1 MSIEDY
7 FILYLTKMDKIKIIM
22 SQTNYSEDLS
32 AELLEQYNGDHMKII
47 RDYLGIK
54 EPEQQTIKSVNQEIY
69 KLIRKQIDIS
79 HYNTKINEQIEKFE

>member
-1 MSIEDY
+1 
-7 FILYLTKMDKIKIIM
+7 
-22 SQTNYSEDLS
+22 
-32 AELLEQYNGDHMKII
+32 MKII